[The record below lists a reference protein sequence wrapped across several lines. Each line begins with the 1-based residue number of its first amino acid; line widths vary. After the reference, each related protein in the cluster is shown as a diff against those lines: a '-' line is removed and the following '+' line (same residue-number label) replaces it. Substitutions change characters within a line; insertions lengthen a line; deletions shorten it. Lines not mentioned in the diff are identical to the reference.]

1 MQIRSQA
8 AGALLWLK
16 AQRVPGSA
24 DHPIVDVGAKVKRL
38 TRSGCFD
45 PQLDRYEWHVI
56 DRDSALFDRSHKEIA
71 VTFALKYGRE
81 QFDQGGPPDW
91 GLEIVPSSVGG
102 DPHVEV
108 TAERRI
114 PQVHRRKAACRFCGA
129 REGVE
134 RYRRMP
140 FLRHGLPDS

>member
-1 MQIRSQA
+1 MQIGSQA
-8 AGALLWLK
+8 AGALLQLK
-16 AQRVPGSA
+16 AQRVLGSA
-24 DHPIVDVGAKVKRL
+24 GHPVVDVSAKMKRL
-38 TRSGCFD
+38 ARSGCLE
-45 PQLDRYEWHVI
+45 PQLDRHEWHVI
-56 DRDSALFDRSHKEIA
+56 DRDSALFDRSHKEVA

-108 TAERRI
+108 AAERRI
-114 PQVHRRKAACRFCGA
+114 PQVHRRKTACRFCGT
-129 REGVE
+129 RKRVE